1 MKQTPSIDLFCHV
14 VDNFG
19 DIGVCWRLAKTLV
32 ADHGGPVRLFVD
44 DFMTFKRIER
54 DLNPELAQQFLCGV
68 EVLRWDAANIAA
80 RFADDVPLGDCVIE
94 AFACTLPAIV
104 IERMKAAKPAPVW
117 MDLEYLSA
125 EDWVDN
131 VHAIPSFHPET
142 RLQKTLFFPGFTVKT
157 GGLSREQ
164 DLIRCR
170 DAFQGDVAAQ
180 NLWRAAHG
188 APPVQEGILD
198 ISLFCYDNAPLEEL
212 VHGIA
217 AANPGPIR
225 FLIPDGV
232 ARPQQEKLA
241 GTLPSGVTLHALP
254 FLRQNDYDQLLW
266 TCHLNFV
273 RGEDSFVR
281 AIWAG
286 RPFIWQIY
294 VQDDDAHLIK
304 LRAFLER
311 FSQNLDAQDAET
323 LAQFTVMWNLGG
335 HEGVADS
342 VIGQFFAALPRL
354 TPHAHLRAQDLAGQP
369 DLATQLI
376 RFIQAQTP

>member
-19 DIGVCWRLAKTLV
+19 DIGVCWRLAKTL
-32 ADHGGPVRLFVD
+32 AEDHGSQVRLFVD
-44 DFMTFKRIER
+44 DFKTFKRIER
-54 DLNPELAQQFLCGV
+54 DLNPELVQQFLHGV
-68 EVLRWDAANIAA
+68 DVLRWDDATIAA
-80 RFADDVPLGDCVIE
+80 QFADDVPLGDCVIE
-94 AFACTLPAIV
+94 AFACHLPPVV

-142 RLQKTLFFPGFTVKT
+142 KLQKTLFFPGFTVKT

-164 DLIRCR
+164 SLMERR
-170 DAFQGDVAAQ
+170 DAFQKDEAAQ
-180 NLWRAAHG
+180 NRWRAEHG
-188 APPVQEGILD
+188 APPLQPGVLD
-198 ISLFCYDNAPLEEL
+198 ISLFCYDNAPLEDL

-217 AANPGPIR
+217 AANPGPVR

-232 ARPQQEKLA
+232 ARPQQDRLA
-241 GTLPSGVTLHALP
+241 EALPPGVTLHVLP
-254 FLRQNDYDQLLW
+254 FLRQDDYDHLLW

-294 VQDDDAHLIK
+294 VQDEDAHLIK

-311 FSQNLDAQDAET
+311 FSQNLTSQDAET

-335 HEGVADS
+335 HEGEADS
-342 VIGQFFAALPRL
+342 VTRQFFAALPRL
-354 TPHAHLRAQDLAGQP
+354 IPHARDRAQDLAGQP